1 MNAKEI
7 GKALRKLRKG
17 RGYLQTGL
25 AQLIS
30 GTDAV
35 VISRWENGEGLRRF
49 IRHAPELVGLLGPE
63 VWPLVYHAA
72 ETIHRRDDWEW
83 VGPITRAL
91 TDLLRE
97 KTERVPGRPPPVTWK
112 FQFPTLEGLA
122 ERLGKSGPLSLMDQ
136 LHLSDAVWVTD
147 IMRGWS
153 KGETLFGAGSVR
165 RRRAARPSDS

>member
-1 MNAKEI
+1 MTAKGI
-7 GKALRKLRKG
+7 GKALRTLRKD
-17 RGYLQTGL
+17 RGYLQADL
-25 AQLIS
+25 AQLVP
-30 GTDAV
+30 GADAV

-49 IRHAPELVGLLGPE
+49 IRHAPELVELLGPR
-63 VWPLVYHAA
+63 VWPLVYEAA
-72 ETIHRRDDWEW
+72 GLIHRRDDWEW
-83 VGPITRAL
+83 VGLIAKAL

-97 KTERVPGRPPPVTWK
+97 KTERAPGRVSPITWK
-112 FQFPTLEGLA
+112 FRFPTLEEVA
-122 ERLGKSGPLSLMDQ
+122 ERLGKPGPLSLMDQ